1 MRSQLRS
8 FRRGRPATKLAR
20 RLRLSVEVL
29 EARTVPS
36 FAAPTAFDLSGA
48 PAGVAVG
55 HFEGAAAPLDVVT
68 ANANGT
74 VSVLLGK
81 GDGTVQNPI
90 TLTVGG
96 SPDAVAMGDFTG
108 NGLDDIAVA
117 NANHTVSVLLS
128 NGNGTFQAPKSFSV
142 GATPVGLAVGDF
154 NGDGKLDI
162 VTANSNGTVSV
173 LPGKG
178 DGAFGARLTSTTG
191 GTFTSVAVG
200 DFNRDGTPDLVVG
213 TNTGLDILLGQ
224 GDGTFQL
231 QQTVTISQTIHGTT
245 FVFPVNAV
253 AVSDLR
259 GHGNQDVVALSG
271 GKLAVLLGIGD
282 GTVQSPS
289 FTGPS
294 GVATFAVGDFTGD
307 GKPDIAL
314 NSNTGTSGGAPSVL
328 VLAGNGDGSFQA
340 GPAVNVG
347 EAASALA
354 AGDFAG
360 TGKLDLVMAS
370 NQGSNT
376 VTVLA
381 GNGNGTFTSAPT
393 ITTNN
398 MPTLLAAADF
408 NGDGKPDLVTAGAGG
423 DVVELLNNG
432 NGSFRL
438 GSGLPIDGVATALAV
453 GDFNGDGKQDVAV
466 AFGGTID
473 VFLGKGNGTF
483 QAPKVINLGG
493 VYIRALV
500 AGNLS
505 HGGLPDLAATVVL
518 QVATETSVV
527 QVLDNT
533 GNGTFSTGQS
543 INVGRRA
550 QGLATADFN
559 GDGKLDLVTT
569 SLLPDNTNNVEV
581 LLGNGNGTFHKP
593 LITTPG
599 FSGSFVAPGDFNGDG
614 KVDLVLVDNPFAAN
628 KVMVLQGN
636 GDGTFGKPLIIKLQ
650 SSLEGATPVVGGFF
664 GDGKLSI
671 AIASGVGQVTV
682 LRGEGDGT
690 FQVPVNYVTSGQIS
704 ALVAADFNGDGK
716 LDLATTSALAND
728 VTVLLN
734 TSPQPAAGR
743 GATTTTSPTM
753 QRVGGNLSNLNATV
767 IPAAPGGRTPT
778 GTLSFRDGET
788 ILNTVPASGGGSLG
802 VRLSAGKHS
811 LPVTSSGDDDFPE
824 SLSNTIELT
833 I

>member
-1 MRSQLRS
+1 MRSELQS
-8 FRRGRPATKLAR
+8 FRRGRPVAKLAR
-20 RLRLSVEVL
+20 RLLLTVEAL

-90 TLTVGG
+90 SLTVGG
-96 SPDAVAMGDFTG
+96 TPDAVAVGDFTG
-108 NGLDDIAVA
+108 TGLDDIAVA

-142 GATPVGLAVGDF
+142 GADPVGLAVGDF

-178 DGAFGARLTSTTG
+178 DGTFGGRLISTPG
-191 GTFTSVAVG
+191 GTLTAVAVG

-213 TNTGLDILLGQ
+213 TNTGLDILLGK

-231 QQTVTISQTIHGTT
+231 QQTVTISQTIHGFT
-245 FVFPVNAV
+245 FVFPVSAV

-271 GKLAVLLGIGD
+271 GEVAVLLGNGD

-294 GVATFAVGDFTGD
+294 AVASFVVGDFNGD

-314 NSNTGTSGGAPSVL
+314 NSNTGASGGVPSVL
-328 VLAGNGDGSFQA
+328 VRAGKGDGSFQA
-340 GPAVNVG
+340 GSAMNVG

-381 GNGNGTFTSAPT
+381 GNGNGTFATAPT
-393 ITTNN
+393 VTTNN

-408 NGDGKPDLVTAGAGG
+408 NGDGKPDLVTAGGG
-423 DVVELLNNG
+423 NVVELLNNG

-438 GSGLPIDGVATALAV
+438 GSSLPIGGIATALAV

-466 AFGGTID
+466 AFGGTFD
-473 VFLGKGNGTF
+473 VFLGTGTF
-483 QAPKVINLGG
+483 QGPKVINLGG

-500 AGNLS
+500 AGNFT
-505 HGGLPDLAATVVL
+505 HGGLPDLAATVGL
-518 QVATETSVV
+518 QDAKETSVV

-543 INVGRRA
+543 VPVGRGA
-550 QGLATADFN
+550 EGLATADLN
-559 GDGKLDLVTT
+559 GDGKPDLVTT
-569 SLLPDNTNNVEV
+569 RWRCCWATATARSTSP
-581 LLGNGNGTFHKP
+581 
-593 LITTPG
+593 
-599 FSGSFVAPGDFNGDG
+599 
-614 KVDLVLVDNPFAAN
+614 
-628 KVMVLQGN
+628 
-636 GDGTFGKPLIIKLQ
+636 
-650 SSLEGATPVVGGFF
+650 SSPRL
-664 GDGKLSI
+664 
-671 AIASGVGQVTV
+671 AS
-682 LRGEGDGT
+682 
-690 FQVPVNYVTSGQIS
+690 
-704 ALVAADFNGDGK
+704 VAA
-716 LDLATTSALAND
+716 LWPRATS
-728 VTVLLN
+728 
-734 TSPQPAAGR
+734 
-743 GATTTTSPTM
+743 
-753 QRVGGNLSNLNATV
+753 
-767 IPAAPGGRTPT
+767 T
-778 GTLSFRDGET
+778 GTAKPTWCSST
-788 ILNTVPASGGGSLG
+788 IPLWL
-802 VRLSAGKHS
+802 AG
-811 LPVTSSGDDDFPE
+811 
-824 SLSNTIELT
+824 
-833 I
+833 